1 MSYESFWSCSE
12 MQAAWNVDNYGV
24 IKMWYFAHTCLVTV
38 VVFICAEL
46 STCIRSMRWHSVT
59 ICWAWLLWS
68 PAHNMAALRLNC
80 AADIY
85 IATMTKTGILSWK
98 CQNSGT
104 LFLSHCLTNVPYMC
118 VQSSLFVCCSVYW
131 TSLSLAPSS
140 NCLFLYLWHYICK
153 KFISFFPL
161 PFSEP
166 IFVSWSLH
174 CPSVLWH
181 SRLG

>member
-1 MSYESFWSCSE
+1 MLKVSSKENYQWIAWTFNNLFIMSYESCWSCSE
-12 MQAAWNVDNYGV
+12 TQAAWNVDDYGV
-24 IKMWYFAHTCLVTV
+24 IKMWYFAHTCQVTTWFV
-38 VVFICAEL
+38 VVFIRAEL
-46 STCIRSMRWHSVT
+46 LTCIRSMHWHSVT

-118 VQSSLFVCCSVYW
+118 VQSSLFVFVV
-131 TSLSLAPSS
+131 
-140 NCLFLYLWHYICK
+140 LFTELL
-153 KFISFFPL
+153 L
-161 PFSEP
+161 
-166 IFVSWSLH
+166 V
-174 CPSVLWH
+174 
-181 SRLG
+181 